1 MNNSEVKWY
10 QNWFGNDY
18 LKVYSHRDQ
27 KDAKQLVQLILSN
40 ISLQKDSQILDVGCG
55 QGRHLSIFAEKH
67 FHITGIDLSP
77 VLLRIAKENH
87 INNSN
92 AHFIQADM
100 RQLPLKSKF
109 DLVLNLFTSFGYF
122 ENDDENKSVLQQINS
137 LLKNTGNYVFD
148 YFNSNFVKNN
158 LVPKHKEEIGE
169 LVVEQERYIED
180 SRIKKKINLTKN
192 GKKSTYFESVK
203 LYSPDEIF
211 EMLRSVNLK
220 VNKVY
225 GNYDGSSFENESSRL
240 LVFGEKF
247 E

>member
-1 MNNSEVKWY
+1 MNDFESKWY
-10 QNWFGNDY
+10 KNWFGKDY

-40 ISLQKDSQILDVGCG
+40 ISLYNDSQILDIGCG
-55 QGRHLSIFAEKH
+55 QGRHLSIFAEKQ

-87 INNSN
+87 INNSF

-109 DLVLNLFTSFGYF
+109 DLILNLFTSFGYF
-122 ENDDENKSVLQQINS
+122 ENDEENLSVLRQIHS
-137 LLKNTGNYVFD
+137 LLKKSGNFVFD
-148 YFNSNFVKNN
+148 YFNSDFVKKN
-158 LVPKHKEEIGE
+158 LIPSHKEEIGKII
-169 LVVEQERYIED
+169 VEQERYIED
-180 SRIKKKINLTKN
+180 SRIKKKINLTRDGEKT
-192 GKKSTYFESVK
+192 TYFESVK
-203 LYSPDEIF
+203 LYSPDEIY

-220 VNKVY
+220 INKIF
-225 GNYDGSSFENESSRL
+225 GNYDGSAFNQESPRL

>member
-1 MNNSEVKWY
+1 MNYSETKWY
-10 QNWFGNDY
+10 QNWFGKDY

-27 KDAKQLVQLILSN
+27 KDAQQLVQLILSN
-40 ISLQKDSQILDVGCG
+40 ISLEKDSHILDVGCG
-55 QGRHLSIFAEKH
+55 QGRHLSIFAEKQ

-77 VLLRIAKENH
+77 VLLRIANENH
-87 INNSN
+87 INNPS

-100 RQLPLKSKF
+100 RHLPLKSKF

-122 ENDDENKSVLQQINS
+122 EKDAENRSVLLQINH
-137 LLKNTGNYVFD
+137 LLTDTGQFVFD
-148 YFNSNFVKNN
+148 YFNSNFVKKN
-158 LVPKHKEEIGE
+158 LVPKHKEEVGE
-169 LVVEQERYIED
+169 IIIEQERYIED

-192 GKKSTYFESVK
+192 GKKSTYYESVK
-203 LYSPDEIF
+203 LYSPDEIS

-220 VNKVY
+220 INKIF
-225 GNYDGSSFENESSRL
+225 GNYDGSTFENESPRL